1 MSEPGGWGGAV
12 PASQKPDFREGGSP
26 LRGPVRIA
34 ESAGD
39 TAGSLIVA
47 LPAHEMA
54 ADIKSELFQRVVKD
68 PPPLV
73 HNAG

>member
-1 MSEPGGWGGAV
+1 MAMGSADFQ
-12 PASQKPDFREGGSP
+12 PALARIM
-26 LRGPVRIA
+26 RGPARIA

-47 LPAHEMA
+47 LPAQEMA
-54 ADIKSELFQRVVKD
+54 TDIKSELFQRVVKD
-68 PPPLV
+68 PLPLV

>member
-1 MSEPGGWGGAV
+1 MRGW
-12 PASQKPDFREGGSP
+12 D
-26 LRGPVRIA
+26 RIA

-47 LPAHEMA
+47 LPTREKAPNV
-54 ADIKSELFQRVVKD
+54 KSELFQRIAKD

-73 HNAG
+73 HNAGQRQLRF